1 MGRGKVSKIVIKS
14 SFLSK
19 QHLSIVFNESAK
31 AWEIKDGVNN
41 NPSLNGTWFLLNSN
55 YELKED
61 TLIKIGNNVIR
72 IGVE

>member
-1 MGRGKVSKIVIKS
+1 MGRGKVSKIVIMS
-14 SFLSK
+14 AFLSK
-19 QHLSIVFNESAK
+19 QHTSIVFNESAK

-41 NPSLNGTWFLLNSN
+41 NPSLNGTWILLNSN